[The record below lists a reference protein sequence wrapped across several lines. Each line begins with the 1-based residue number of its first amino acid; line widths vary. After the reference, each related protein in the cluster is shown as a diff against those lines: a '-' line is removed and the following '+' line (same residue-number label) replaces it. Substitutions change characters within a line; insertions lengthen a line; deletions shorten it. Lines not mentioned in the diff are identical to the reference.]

1 MSLLLPFFFQWTLG
15 GFIPS
20 GAVMLWAMVAIVGSL
35 TFANAKSNIRWLLLY
50 LVFTIVTG
58 LLDSFIQGH
67 RIEVSP
73 NITTFFFVI
82 NITIISAI
90 VFGLTIYLLF
100 KRDQAVRAYEEKNTE
115 IADLLEKQ
123 EQKVEERTSELKIAK
138 EEAETANLAKSKFL
152 ANMSHELRTPLNAIM
167 GYAQILTQDKEVPE
181 NKKRSLDIIKQS
193 SLHLL
198 NMINDILDLAKIEAQ
213 RVELTLN
220 DFNLSTMLTNISD
233 IFQMQARQKKLSF
246 HNQIASNLPSIVR
259 GDDQKLRQV
268 LMNLLNNAVKYTET
282 GKIIFKV
289 DYHDDKIFFQI
300 EDTGIGIAPEVL
312 KEIFLPFQ
320 QVHKKDQVTEGTGL
334 GLTISSKLTKVM
346 NSELKV
352 ESKVGI
358 GSVFRF
364 ELELPHI
371 TEHIQTNDVIKR
383 RVVGYRGE
391 IRKILVVDD
400 IEQNRLVLM
409 SALEPLGF
417 KVLEAVDG
425 QDGVSKTIEFEPDL
439 VFIDLRMPVMDG
451 YEAICQIR
459 KLPIGQKV
467 IIIGISAS
475 VFDSNRKKSL
485 KAGSNDFIGKPFIL
499 EEILGLIQTH
509 LSLNWNYDDEEEIVE
524 NINSEATSATSDI
537 IVPPKEDIAGL
548 FDMAMQGNIKG
559 ILEQADIFEEMD
571 TRYTPFAS
579 ELRELA
585 QSFKIKKIQD
595 FVRQYLD

>member
-1 MSLLLPFFFQWTLG
+1 
-15 GFIPS
+15 
-20 GAVMLWAMVAIVGSL
+20 MLWAMVAIVGSL

-100 KRDQAVRAYEEKNTE
+100 KRDQAVRAYEEKNTK

-181 NKKRSLDIIKQS
+181 NNKRSLDIIKQS

-213 RVELTLN
+213 RVELSLN
-220 DFNLSTMLTNISD
+220 DFDLSSMLKNISD
-233 IFQMQARQKKLSF
+233 IFQMQASQKKLSF
-246 HNQIASNLPSIVR
+246 HSQIASNLPSIVR

-289 DYHDDKIFFQI
+289 DYHEDKTFFQV

-320 QVHKKDQVTEGTGL
+320 QVHQKDQVTEGTGL
-334 GLTISSKLTKVM
+334 GLTISSKLSKVM

-352 ESKVGI
+352 ESKVGV

-371 TEHIQTNDVIKR
+371 TDYIKTNDVIKK

-391 IRKILVVDD
+391 RRKILVVDD

-425 QDGVSKTIEFEPDL
+425 QDGVSKTTEFEPDL

-509 LSLNWNYDDEEEIVE
+509 LSLNWNYDDEEIVE
-524 NINSEATSATSDI
+524 EINSKATSATSDV
-537 IVPPKEDIAGL
+537 IVPPKEEIAGL
-548 FDMAMQGNIKG
+548 FDLAMQGNIKG
-559 ILEQADIFEEMD
+559 VLEQADIFEEMD

-579 ELRELA
+579 KLRELA